1 LTLHTADGWNVFELR
16 QYTVHPD
23 QRTTLVDLFDRELV
37 ESQEALGMRLVGQF
51 RDLDRADRFV
61 WIRGFRDMAVR
72 APALTEFYG
81 GPVWKEHA
89 HAANATM
96 VAVDNV
102 LLLRPATDG
111 AAFPAPAPRPPA
123 AQPGPPPGSMVAV
136 LLHYCPAA
144 VDAALVEFFTRRVEP
159 VLVEAGA
166 RPLACLQIEPAE
178 NDFPGL
184 PVRTGENVLAWFA
197 SFPSIEH
204 HSAYAR
210 RLDRT
215 ARWRDEVLPD
225 LLARLSGPPEQLRLA
240 PTARSA
246 LR

>member
-1 LTLHTADGWNVFELR
+1 MREAGGWNVFELR

-23 QRTTLVDLFDRELV
+23 RRTTLVDLFDRELV
-37 ESQEALGMRLVGQF
+37 ESQEANGMWLVGQF

-61 WIRGFRDMAVR
+61 WIRGFRDLAVR

-89 HAANATM
+89 RAANATM
-96 VAVDNV
+96 IDVDNV
-102 LLLRPATDG
+102 LLLRPVAPD
-111 AAFPAPAPRPPA
+111 AAFRAPARPRPPA
-123 AQPGPPPGSMVAV
+123 DTPGPPPRSMVAV
-136 LLHYCPAA
+136 MLHYCPAP

-159 VLVEAGA
+159 VLVDAGA
-166 RPLACLQIEPAE
+166 RPLACLQVEPAE
-178 NDFPGL
+178 NDFPAL

-197 SFPSIEH
+197 SFRTIEH
-204 HSAYAR
+204 HSAYLK
-210 RLDRT
+210 RLDRS

-240 PTARSA
+240 PTPRSQ